1 MSFASFLFTVL
12 SRTRSGKIDPTDLFP
27 LSEKYFS
34 YCIENYMKDED
45 LPFYTANGKEAGGF
59 FVATIKEK
67 VVGTVAYIT
76 HVRNLNLTSIL

>member
-76 HVRNLNLTSIL
+76 HVS